1 MECDSGAAEEARTP
15 NTRAERLVKESAVR
29 ASELNT
35 SLNAAAL
42 SGAFSGRSRHT
53 EARTEPC
60 KDSES
65 ANLPAGETDLVT
77 GAPESLPPSGKSSPL
92 PLPQTAC
99 SDSDVDIIKN
109 LSKKSKAKT
118 KTLGV

>member
-77 GAPESLPPSGKSSPL
+77 GAPESLPPSGKILATAPSSDCL
-92 PLPQTAC
+92 LG
-99 SDSDVDIIKN
+99 
-109 LSKKSKAKT
+109 LRRRHHKKS
-118 KTLGV
+118 